1 MKIITWGSLF
11 GLIFLVLFLIPNLVH
26 YIRRPGE
33 RQVSSNKVMKALD
46 GMGGIASLIFTV
58 LWFSSRKW
66 GFYSLDAAI
75 CYGVG
80 SIALILINWILWTVY
95 FFMTR
100 PLRNLTK
107 DGATAVFVAGKGKV
121 RSTVV
126 HPLTVM
132 RMALAVLPVLLF
144 LLHGITLRYVPLI
157 VCGVLFAVGHIF
169 TAYQHIRNTGK
180 SR

>member
-11 GLIFLVLFLIPNLVH
+11 GLIFLVLFLIPNLIH
-26 YIRRPGE
+26 FIRRPGE
-33 RQVSSNKVMKALD
+33 RPASPNKIMKTLD
-46 GMGGIASLIFTV
+46 RMGGITSLILTV

-66 GFYSLDAAI
+66 GFYSLDAALF
-75 CYGVG
+75 YGLG
-80 SIALILINWILWTVY
+80 SIILILINWILWTVY

-100 PLRNLTK
+100 PLRNLTR

-126 HPLTVM
+126 RPLAVM
-132 RMALAVLPVLLF
+132 RTVLAVLPVLLF

-157 VCGVLFAVGHIF
+157 VSGILFAVGHI
-169 TAYQHIRNTGK
+169 YGVYRYKNYK
-180 SR
+180 EK

>member
-11 GLIFLVLFLIPNLVH
+11 GLIILVLFFIPNLIH
-26 YIRRPGE
+26 FLRWPGE
-33 RQVSSNKVMKALD
+33 RSVSSNKVMKVLEQI
-46 GMGGIASLIFTV
+46 GGAASLVLTV

-66 GFYSLDAAI
+66 GFYSLDAALF
-75 CYGVG
+75 YGVG
-80 SIALILINWILWTVY
+80 SIALILINWILWIVY

-126 HPLTVM
+126 RPLAVM
-132 RMALAVLPVLLF
+132 RMVFAVMPVLLF
-144 LLHGITLRYVPLI
+144 LLHGIALRYVPLI
-157 VCGVLFAVGHIF
+157 VSGVLFAVGHIF
-169 TAYQHIRNTGK
+169 SAYQHIRTTRK
-180 SR
+180 A

>member
-58 LWFSSRKW
+58 VWFSSRKW
-66 GFYSLDAAI
+66 GFYSLDAAL

-80 SIALILINWILWTVY
+80 SIALILLNWILWIVY
-95 FFMTR
+95 FVMTR
-100 PLRNLTK
+100 RYGALSK
-107 DGATAVFVAGKGKV
+107 DGATAVFVVRKGKAGSAVV
-121 RSTVV
+121 R
-126 HPLTVM
+126 PLMFM
-132 RMALAVLPVLLF
+132 RMAFAVMPVLLF

-157 VCGVLFAVGHIF
+157 VSGVLFAVGHIF

-180 SR
+180 K

>member
-11 GLIFLVLFLIPNLVH
+11 GLIILVLFLIPNLVH
-26 YIRRPGE
+26 FIRRPGE
-33 RQVSSNKVMKALD
+33 SPASSNKIMKTLD
-46 GMGGIASLIFTV
+46 RMGGIASLIFTV

-66 GFYSLDAAI
+66 GFYSLDAALF
-75 CYGVG
+75 YGLG
-80 SIALILINWILWTVY
+80 SIALILLNWILWIVY
-95 FFMTR
+95 FFMSR
-100 PLRNLTK
+100 SFRNLSK

-126 HPLTVM
+126 RPLTVM
-132 RMALAVLPVLLF
+132 RMAIEVMPVLLF

-169 TAYQHIRNTGK
+169 RAYQHIRTRGK
-180 SR
+180 E